1 MTSTVNNKQA
11 HVFTLTSLQAIFDNA
26 GIFWKMENSEIKADI
41 GADRWAINLQ
51 KQVALNIDS
60 GKGSTLFSLLKSKG
74 LLDAAYIAEAR
85 QYPVKQ
91 VVDNG
96 KKSFVA
102 QRMWANAVDMA
113 HPANIKADLVVPY
126 SAAVRYF
133 QARFNPAE
141 AKVTY
146 QYARVALPDTKYD
159 KEFID
164 QACCAV
170 VILPMYQG
178 DVLSGIQRTY
188 ITSKGIKLGR
198 RMLGKHG
205 FLMVK
210 GSENPI
216 QANMILL
223 GEGFETT
230 ISGVLLSGCSAVV
243 CYDTGGLSKYAVRYA
258 EGIEKEREA
267 GQDIQDIRVGLLVD
281 RDKSKA
287 GETTCQKAGIRLM
300 NAGVDVVLL
309 NTQTVLPEHV
319 KSIDWNDEFKKYGL
333 EAGRV
338 AIELAYKDGLAS
350 QHLLNENVI
359 SINGVR
365 LALNPLPIAETV
377 SMEEARTITQNE
389 LVDFVNESSRWNR
402 LKKEAKEYSDYL
414 KVNPKSR
421 SIEGLEACNLDEDG
435 KFNLMPPTVALQIT
449 TGVGKSHAVRDIIS
463 RLKNRGMPAVIVVK
477 DKEAASVYES
487 AGAEWR
493 HGREFNVEGFKVEW
507 HCPHAK
513 ADGSVARLADAEQ
526 LIGSSM
532 CNTGHCDHGNR
543 LMLDEKDIHSEDTA
557 KQPSVTV
564 IKWYKNKVEAIGE
577 AGVEAIEPCGFLPH
591 MKAAQNNLVIV
602 VTSAGLGGNELFYTE
617 KAKNSKPI
625 TTPRLVIIDEA
636 VKWQHSRHISADTI
650 ASYVNQMSLTY
661 SKISSLEDNSNGD
674 ILKVLED
681 AEKLYRNIS
690 LELGKASGTQGGSL
704 DASPEL
710 TALASEIGNITEEH
724 KQALWEKPVW
734 NNLTEMDSAPLRSAY
749 EITLAAKLG
758 CLTIVDGALL
768 IVYTHPVV
776 SEALGQQP
784 VIIMDATL
792 DANAKAI
799 VRSKQGKIVDIR
811 AKQNIK
817 VIVDPRRF
825 RGAVAHEAERE
836 ERLDKES
843 DEMLVTLNS
852 FKQKTGKDVFVIGQK
867 PKSIRLLSKVAGV
880 PVDVLDSMD
889 SSKIQEISVKHRI
902 GWWGRHDKG
911 LDAWKGCDGILW
923 DQSAI
928 RVEELRKLWIEH
940 RSLRISLGENPA
952 DVSHWT
958 DDWLMDEW
966 IPMGQYDQ
974 QSRARVH
981 ANPEIR
987 AFILDYINDQRIQAI
1002 GRARAAC
1009 SKEDINLLVLGGLPI
1024 PQLREHGI
1032 AVEYQTIGLATRDE
1046 RAGKEHQQR
1055 KADVRQT
1062 ALKLVADN
1070 KQITREAIGAEM
1082 DKTTGKTRVHTYSEF
1097 IEEDAEVFFKHFAET
1112 GRNAQIMAKLAEI
1125 KKEHLLSALDISSM
1139 LNQFWA
1145 MTVQNYLDGDLD
1157 GTMVEAI
1164 EQIEVNVKAEVDAG
1178 GHNLPYWEPRLAV
1191 VRLIRD
1197 ELMLYD
1203 DFDFD
1208 APPA

>member
-1 MTSTVNNKQA
+1 MTSKITTKQTHGFDITA
-11 HVFTLTSLQAIFDNA
+11 VQTIFDNA
-26 GIFWKMENSEIKADI
+26 GIFWKMENAEMKADI
-41 GADRWAINLQ
+41 GPDRWVINFQ

-60 GKGSTLFSLLKSKG
+60 GKGSTLFALLKSSG
-74 LLDAAYIAEAR
+74 LLSNDYVAEAR
-85 QYPVKQ
+85 QHQVKL
-91 VVDNG
+91 VVDNS
-96 KKSFVA
+96 KKSYVA

-113 HPANIKADLVVPY
+113 NPGNIKTDLVAPF
-126 SAAVRYF
+126 SAAVRYL
-133 QARFNPAE
+133 QSRFNPAT
-141 AKVTY
+141 AKMAY
-146 QYARVALPDTKYD
+146 QYVRVALPDVKYD
-159 KEFID
+159 KEFIG
-164 QACCAV
+164 QGCCAV
-170 VILPMYQG
+170 LLMPMYQG
-178 DVLSGIQRTY
+178 DTLNGIQRTY
-188 ITSKGIKLGR
+188 ITSKGVKLGR

-205 FLMVK
+205 YMK
-210 GSENPI
+210 MGGSVNPI
-216 QANMILL
+216 AKDMVLL

-230 ISGVLLSGCSAVV
+230 LSGVLFSGCSGVV
-243 CYDTGGLSKYAVRYA
+243 CFDTAGIAKYTESYIEGLEKRVMEGQAVPNTK
-258 EGIEKEREA
+258 I
-267 GQDIQDIRVGLLVD
+267 GLLVD
-281 RDKSKA
+281 MDKSKA
-287 GETTCQKAGIRLM
+287 GETTCLKAGRRLAK
-300 NAGVDVVLL
+300 AGVEVVLL
-309 NTQTVLPEHV
+309 KPQTALAENE
-319 KSIDWNDEFKKYGL
+319 KSIDWADEFQKYGM
-333 EAGRV
+333 EAGRL
-338 AIELAYKDGLAS
+338 AIELSFKDGLAA
-350 QHLLNENVI
+350 QYLLTGTVI
-359 SINGVR
+359 DIRGVR
-365 LALNPLPIAETV
+365 LAVNPLPIAETV
-377 SMEEARTITQNE
+377 SIEEARTITQNE
-389 LVDFVNESSRWNR
+389 LVGFVNESARWNR
-402 LKKEAKEYSDYL
+402 AKGLADAGTDYL
-414 KVNPKSR
+414 D
-421 SIEGLEACNLDEDG
+421 ADG
-435 KFNLMPPTVALQIT
+435 KFILMPPTTALQIT
-449 TGVGKSHAVRDIIS
+449 TGVGKSHAVRDVIKN
-463 RLKNRGMPAVIVVK
+463 LKSLGIPAVIVVK

-493 HGREFNVEGFKVEW
+493 HGREFNAEGFKVEW

-543 LMLDEKDIHSEDTA
+543 LMLDEKDIHSDDPA
-557 KQPSVTV
+557 KQPSATV

-577 AGVEAIEPCGFLPH
+577 AGVEAIEPCRFLPH

-602 VTSAGLGGNELFYTE
+602 VTSAGLGGNELFYV
-617 KAKNSKPI
+617 KKMKNEKPI

-636 VKWQHSRHISADTI
+636 VKWQHSRTISGDTI
-650 ASYVNQMSLTY
+650 ASYVNQMALTY
-661 SKISSLEDNSNGD
+661 SKISCLEDSNNED

-710 TALASEIGNITEEH
+710 TALACEIGEITEER
-724 KQALWEKPVW
+724 KQAIWEKPVW
-734 NNLTEMDSAPLRSAY
+734 NNLTELDSTPLRSAY
-749 EITLAAKLG
+749 EITMAAKLG

-768 IVYTHPVV
+768 VVYTHPVV
-776 SEALGQQP
+776 SDALGQQP

-799 VRSKQGKIVDIR
+799 VKSKQGKIVDIR
-811 AKQNIK
+811 AKQNIN

-843 DEMLVTLNS
+843 DEMLDVLNA
-852 FKQKTGKDVFVIGQK
+852 FKAKNDNEVFIIGQK
-867 PKSIRLLSKVAGV
+867 PKSIRLLAKVAGV
-880 PVDVLDSMD
+880 PVAVLEGMD
-889 SSKIQEISVKHRI
+889 SSAIQEISVKHRI

-952 DVSHWT
+952 DVPHWT
-958 DDWLMDEW
+958 DDWLTDEW

-987 AFILDYINDQRIQAI
+987 AFILDHINDQRIQAV

-1009 SKEDINLLVLGGLPI
+1009 SKEDINLLILGGLPI

-1032 AVEYQTIGLATRDE
+1032 AVEYQTIGSATRDE
-1046 RAGKEHQQR
+1046 RASKEHQQR

-1062 ALKLVADN
+1062 ALKLVAEN
-1070 KQITREAIGAEM
+1070 KLITREAIGAEM

-1097 IEEDAEVFFKHFAET
+1097 IEQDAEVFFKHFSET
-1112 GRNAQIMAKLAEI
+1112 GRNAQIMAKIVKI
-1125 KKEHLLSALDISSM
+1125 KEEHLLSALDVSSII
-1139 LNQFWA
+1139 NEFWA
-1145 MTVQNYLDGDLD
+1145 MAEQDYLNGDLD
-1157 GTMVEAI
+1157 ATMLDAI
-1164 EQIEVNVKAEVDAG
+1164 ENIEVKVRAEVDAG
-1178 GHNLPYWEPRLAV
+1178 GHDVSYWEPRLAV
-1191 VRLIRD
+1191 VRLIKD
-1197 ELMLYD
+1197 ELILYD